1 MRAYFFVNKY
11 LSSIQQGIQALHCTH
26 ELFVKYNHQVFSNS
40 EEKKMLF
47 DWAENHKTVIILN
60 GGTNEDL
67 ITINNLI
74 VNLRIPNTNFH
85 EEALGNTL
93 TCVGCIVPEY
103 YYSTPIEE
111 IDFDLLTEDNLPFI
125 SILQNARLAI

>member
-1 MRAYFFVNKY
+1 MRAYFFVNRY
-11 LSSIQQGIQALHCTH
+11 LSSIQQGIQSLHCTH
-26 ELFVKYNHQVFSNS
+26 ELFVKYNHPVLSKSN
-40 EEKKMLF
+40 EKNMLF
-47 DWAENHKTVIILN
+47 EWAENDQTVIILN

-74 VNLRIPNTNFH
+74 VNLPVPNANFH
-85 EEALGNTL
+85 EPALGNIL

-103 YYSTPIEE
+103 YYSTPIEDM
-111 IDFDLLTEDNLPFI
+111 DFDLLTEDQLAFI